1 MMAIWSL
8 RSADRASASSWPT
21 RCLLLGDVAAGGV
34 TIEQAL
40 DDWVDCESLQ
50 GGIRKRQAAV
60 DFDSKLHK
68 PSTSEVWVERID
80 KSKKRVE
87 KTKGLTSSKWR

>member
-1 MMAIWSL
+1 MELAECRQGECVELANALST
-8 RSADRASASSWPT
+8 S
-21 RCLLLGDVAAGGV
+21 GDVAAGGV
-34 TIEQAL
+34 PIEQAL

>member
-1 MMAIWSL
+1 M
-8 RSADRASASSWPT
+8 
-21 RCLLLGDVAAGGV
+21 
-34 TIEQAL
+34 
-40 DDWVDCESLQ
+40 
-50 GGIRKRQAAV
+50 QAAV

-87 KTKGLTSSKWR
+87 KTKGLISSEWR